1 MEKWDKLCSILI
13 EHNANDL
20 LNNIYNLNDGNTNI
34 KSSIQSATWL
44 WLETNDNDI
53 IQYLAEELETDKII
67 SQSKQQNDRKSC
79 TQPF

>member
-20 LNNIYNLNDGNTNI
+20 LNNIYNLIDGNANI
-34 KSSIQSATWL
+34 KDSIQFAARQ

-53 IQYLAEELETDKII
+53 IQYLADVLEIAKT
-67 SQSKQQNDRKSC
+67 KS
-79 TQPF
+79 

>member
-34 KSSIQSATWL
+34 KNSIQSATRQ

-53 IQYLAEELETDKII
+53 IQYLAEELEIAKLI
-67 SQSKQQNDRKSC
+67 S
-79 TQPF
+79 